1 MADSASGPRACHS
14 YGWLL
19 LGLLLLFLCRV
30 VAQLVQSVSPVAV
43 LPSFETWQSGALPYP
58 LLVAFQVLILM
69 ACARVVRNVLSGT
82 VVPSA
87 KKARWFLALGWVYFI
102 AMGIRLVVGLTI
114 ASEHFWFGA
123 TLPTLFHLVLACF
136 LLVLGFFHTTSDAGS
151 SPSAESGALC

>member
-1 MADSASGPRACHS
+1 MADSASGSRAFQS

-58 LLVAFQVLILM
+58 LLVAFQLLILM
-69 ACARVVRNVLSGT
+69 ACARAVWSVLSGT

-87 KKARWFLALGWVYFI
+87 KKGRWFLTLGWVYFI
-102 AMGIRLVVGLTI
+102 AMSIRLVVGLTI
-114 ASEHFWFGA
+114 APEHFWFGA

-136 LLVLGFFHTTSDAGS
+136 LLVLGSFHATGDVGVSL
-151 SPSAESGALC
+151 SAESDAL